1 MRIDILTV
9 VPELLES
16 PLNHSIVQRAK
27 NKGLVEIHIHDIRDY
42 GKGNYRQVD
51 DYSYGGD
58 AGMILM
64 IEPIYTLI
72 NKLKEERNYDE
83 IIYMSPDGN
92 VLDQPIANRLSCM
105 ENIMILCGHYK
116 GIDHR
121 IREHLITKEI
131 SIGDYVL
138 TGGELAAAVITD
150 SLVRLIPGVLSDPE
164 CFQDESHW
172 DGLLEYPQYSRPE
185 VWHGRSVP
193 KELLTGD
200 HKGVLRWRRKEQL
213 RRTMERRP
221 DMFEKLQLSD
231 KNDLK
236 LLEQVKR

>member
-72 NKLKEERNYDE
+72 NKLKEERDYDE

-121 IREHLITKEI
+121 IREHVITMEI

-138 TGGELAAAVITD
+138 SGGELAAAVVCDAVI
-150 SLVRLIPGVLSDPE
+150 RLIPGAISDETSALSD
-164 CFQDESHW
+164 CFQDN
-172 DGLLEYPQYSRPE
+172 LLSAPVYTRPANFNGWE
-185 VWHGRSVP
+185 VP
-193 KELLTGD
+193 KVLLSGNP
-200 HKGVLRWRRKEQL
+200 KLIAQWQEEQSL
-213 RRTMERRP
+213 ERTARLRP
-221 DMFEKLQLSD
+221 DL
-231 KNDLK
+231 LK
-236 LLEQVKR
+236 K

>member
-64 IEPIYTLI
+64 IEPIFTLI
-72 NKLKEERNYDE
+72 SKLKEEREYDE
-83 IIYMSPDGN
+83 IIYMSPDGK
-92 VLDQPIANRLSCM
+92 VLDQPVANRLSCM
-105 ENIMILCGHYK
+105 KNIMILCGHYK

-138 TGGELAAAVITD
+138 SGGELAAAVVCDAVI
-150 SLVRLIPGVLSDPE
+150 RLIPGAISDETSALSD
-164 CFQDESHW
+164 CFQDNLLSAPVYTRPANFNGWEVPKVLLSGNPKLIAQW
-172 DGLLEYPQYSRPE
+172 QEEQSLQRTALLRPDLLE
-185 VWHGRSVP
+185 
-193 KELLTGD
+193 K
-200 HKGVLRWRRKEQL
+200 
-213 RRTMERRP
+213 
-221 DMFEKLQLSD
+221 
-231 KNDLK
+231 
-236 LLEQVKR
+236 

>member
-72 NKLKEERNYDE
+72 NKLKAEREYDE
-83 IIYMSPDGN
+83 IIYMSPDGK

-121 IREHLITKEI
+121 IREHLITMEI

-138 TGGELAAAVITD
+138 SGGELAAAVVCDAVI
-150 SLVRLIPGVLSDPE
+150 RLIPGAISDETSALSD
-164 CFQDESHW
+164 CSQDN
-172 DGLLEYPQYSRPE
+172 LLSAPVYTRPANFNGWE
-185 VWHGRSVP
+185 VP
-193 KELLTGD
+193 KVLLSGNP
-200 HKGVLRWRRKEQL
+200 KLIAQWQEEQSL
-213 RRTMERRP
+213 ERTARLRP
-221 DMFEKLQLSD
+221 DL
-231 KNDLK
+231 LK
-236 LLEQVKR
+236 K

>member
-27 NKGLVEIHIHDIRDY
+27 NKGLVEIHIHDIREY
-42 GKGNYRQVD
+42 GKGNDHQVD
-51 DYSYGGD
+51 DDSYGGD

-64 IEPIYTLI
+64 IEPIYKLI
-72 NKLKEERNYDE
+72 SKLKSEREYSE
-83 IIYMSPDGN
+83 IIYMSPDGE
-92 VLDQPIANRLSCM
+92 VLNQGIANKLSCM

-138 TGGELAAAVITD
+138 SGGELAASVVCDAVI
-150 SLVRLIPGVLSDPE
+150 RLIPGAISDETSALSD
-164 CFQDESHW
+164 CFQD
-172 DGLLEYPQYSRPE
+172 DLLSAPVYTRPANFNGWE
-185 VWHGRSVP
+185 VPSVLLSGNP
-193 KELLTGD
+193 KLISQWQE
-200 HKGVLRWRRKEQL
+200 EQAL
-213 RRTMERRP
+213 ERTARLRP
-221 DMFEKLQLSD
+221 DL
-231 KNDLK
+231 LK
-236 LLEQVKR
+236 K

>member
-72 NKLKEERNYDE
+72 NKLKEERHYDV

-121 IREHLITKEI
+121 IREHLITMEI

-138 TGGELAAAVITD
+138 SGGELAAAVVCDAVI
-150 SLVRLIPGVLSDPE
+150 RLIPGAISDETSALSD
-164 CFQDESHW
+164 CFQDN
-172 DGLLEYPQYSRPE
+172 LLSAPVYTRPANFNGWE
-185 VWHGRSVP
+185 VP
-193 KELLTGD
+193 KVLLSGNP
-200 HKGVLRWRRKEQL
+200 KLIAQWQEEQSL
-213 RRTMERRP
+213 ERTARLRP
-221 DMFEKLQLSD
+221 DL
-231 KNDLK
+231 LK
-236 LLEQVKR
+236 K

>member
-27 NKGLVEIHIHDIRDY
+27 NKGLVEIHIHDIREY
-42 GKGNYRQVD
+42 GKGNYHQVD

-72 NKLKEERNYDE
+72 NKLKEEREYDE
-83 IIYMSPDGN
+83 RIYMSPDGN

-121 IREHLITKEI
+121 IREHLITMEI

-138 TGGELAAAVITD
+138 SGGELAAAVVCDAVI
-150 SLVRLIPGVLSDPE
+150 RLIPGAISDETSALSD
-164 CFQDESHW
+164 CFQDN
-172 DGLLEYPQYSRPE
+172 LLSAPVYTRPANFNGWE
-185 VWHGRSVP
+185 VP
-193 KELLTGD
+193 KVLLSGNP
-200 HKGVLRWRRKEQL
+200 KLIAQWQEEQSL
-213 RRTMERRP
+213 ERTARLRP
-221 DMFEKLQLSD
+221 DL
-231 KNDLK
+231 LK
-236 LLEQVKR
+236 K

>member
-72 NKLKEERNYDE
+72 NKLKEERHYDE

-121 IREHLITKEI
+121 IREHLITMEI

-138 TGGELAAAVITD
+138 SGGELAAAVVCDAVI
-150 SLVRLIPGVLSDPE
+150 RLIPGAISDETSALSD
-164 CFQDESHW
+164 CFQDN
-172 DGLLEYPQYSRPE
+172 LLSAPVYTRPAVFNGWE
-185 VWHGRSVP
+185 VP
-193 KELLTGD
+193 KVLLSGNP
-200 HKGVLRWRRKEQL
+200 KLIAQWQEEQSL
-213 RRTMERRP
+213 ERTARLRP
-221 DMFEKLQLSD
+221 DI
-231 KNDLK
+231 LK
-236 LLEQVKR
+236 K